1 MHMFCYHAKTIIK
14 IGYSYSGAIIWNS
27 LPCDVREAQ
36 FLGSL
41 NAYSKVLSKAWRS
54 WKAVFLFNY

>member
-27 LPCDVREAQ
+27 LPCDVREAESLRQ
-36 FLGSL
+36 FKRLL
-41 NAYSKVLSKAWRS
+41 KRDV
-54 WKAVFLFNY
+54 